1 MTHRLFVCTL
11 GLVCAFGACRGA
23 GRSAAESP
31 EPATAKI
38 PKDQIVLSSEEQ
50 KTAQIETQPAAINE
64 APALLRV
71 SGRIVRADD
80 RTWRVGVRSE
90 GVVMTVHATLGSL
103 VRKGDVLAR
112 YHADEVREERAKYR
126 RATGELH
133 RAEAAAAQAKRNYER
148 METLLRL
155 KAASA
160 MQVEQARQDLLAAD
174 TSVESAQVE
183 VERGLDLLEN
193 DLRVP
198 AEAKAGDEEAD
209 QVPILA
215 PAAGYVLEKSVTPG
229 RTIAPG
235 QDAFVIGDLSEVWML
250 AAVRQEELAQLH
262 VGQTA
267 SVTLPGSSDERVTGK
282 ITNLGQ
288 EMDPTTRAMAVRI
301 VLGNPGGRL
310 RPEMLVNAEIRVGAA
325 TPTLSVPSDAV
336 QQVNGQDVVFVR
348 TTPDRFALRAV
359 RVGRTTD
366 AKTPVLEG
374 LADGEQV
381 VVRGSFVLKSHL
393 LRSTI
398 AE

>member
-1 MTHRLFVCTL
+1 VFALT
-11 GLVCAFGACRGA
+11 ACRGA
-23 GRSAAESP
+23 GKSETTGSEASAE
-31 EPATAKI
+31 KI
-38 PKDQIVLSSEEQ
+38 PKDQIVLSAAEQ
-50 KTAQIETQPAAINE
+50 TTAQIETQPAAINE

-90 GVVMTVHATLGSL
+90 GVVMRVGANLGAL
-103 VRKGDVLAR
+103 VGKGQVLAR

-126 RATGELH
+126 RAAAELR
-133 RAEAAAAQAKRNYER
+133 RAEAAAAQATRNYER
-148 METLLRL
+148 METLLGL

-174 TSVESAQVE
+174 TSVKSAQIE
-183 VERGLDLLEN
+183 VERGRDLLED

-198 AEAKAGDEEAD
+198 ADPKPGDEEAD
-209 QVPILA
+209 QVPILS
-215 PAAGYVLEKSVTPG
+215 PAAGYVLEKNVTPG

-250 AAVRQEELAQLH
+250 AAVRQDELRQLH
-262 VGQTA
+262 VGQSV
-267 SVTLPGSSDERVTGK
+267 SVTMPGTSDERVTGK

-288 EMDPTTRAMAVRI
+288 ELDAATRVMAVRI
-301 VLGNPGGRL
+301 VLANPGGRL

-325 TPTLSVPSDAV
+325 KPTLMVPSDAV
-336 QQVNGQDVVFVR
+336 QQVNGQDAVFVR
-348 TTPDRFALRAV
+348 TKPDRFALRAV

-366 AKTPVLEG
+366 AMTPVLEG
-374 LADGEQV
+374 LRSGEQV